1 LTLEES
7 ARAQTIALSN
17 EGFYDVRR
25 PSGRHET
32 VAVNAD
38 RRESDL
44 DVLPAETLT
53 LWQNTG
59 QGAVNAAGGGE
70 ASPENKRSFWWYVLL
85 VALLLAVAE
94 TIVGNQHLSVDKEA
108 A

>member
-1 LTLEES
+1 M
-7 ARAQTIALSN
+7 
-17 EGFYDVRR
+17 
-25 PSGRHET
+25 
-32 VAVNAD
+32 AVNAD

-59 QGAVNAAGGGE
+59 QGTSTAGNVGE
-70 ASPENKRSFWWYVLL
+70 TGSEKKQSFWWYVLL
-85 VALLLAVAE
+85 VALALAVAE